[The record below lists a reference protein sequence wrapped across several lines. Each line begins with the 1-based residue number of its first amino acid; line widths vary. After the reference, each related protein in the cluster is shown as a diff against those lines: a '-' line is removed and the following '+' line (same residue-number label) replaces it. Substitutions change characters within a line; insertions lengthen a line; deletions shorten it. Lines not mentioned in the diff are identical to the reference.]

1 MKDSRKTNAV
11 RKTFIGPER
20 WCSQTGQMLVELAFL
35 VPILAG
41 LALGVIEMGRYAYA
55 GILIGNAAEA
65 GAAYGAQSLPQSV
78 DTAGITKAAGYDY
91 AGATATSANN
101 GFKGN
106 TLAVNSSL
114 ACGCDSGGTMS
125 PVGCNA
131 AGAGTCGTGHW
142 VIVLSVTASG
152 TFNSMFNY
160 PGSRAQLRYQERLR
174 CGWHKIDRPTGL
186 HFFTCA

>member
-1 MKDSRKTNAV
+1 
-11 RKTFIGPER
+11 
-20 WCSQTGQMLVELAFL
+20 MLVELAFL

-65 GAAYGAQSLPQSV
+65 GAAYGSQSLPQSV

-91 AGATATSANN
+91 AGATTTSANN

-106 TLAVNSSL
+106 TLTVNSSL
-114 ACGCDSGGTMS
+114 ACGCDVGGAVTAI
-125 PVGCNA
+125 GCNA
-131 AGAGTCGTGHW
+131 ANAGTCNTGHW

-152 TFNSMFNY
+152 TFSSMFNY
-160 PGSRAQLRYQERLR
+160 PGIPSSIAMSRTSSMRVAQNWWEDGKTLLITAYFADDERVD
-174 CGWHKIDRPTGL
+174 HKPAL
-186 HFFTCA
+186 AWLSSVSV